1 MHESL
6 LRQAHHEEQASP
18 VVPPLGRIS
27 PLPAKHDPVITR
39 NMIKIIKIIYTMLC
53 APRQLSTLQ
62 QPACMGVFKQL
73 NTYQNA
79 LAIQVGTICN
89 RDTFVEFG
97 VNNVSSRAVTASG
110 A

>member
-1 MHESL
+1 
-6 LRQAHHEEQASP
+6 
-18 VVPPLGRIS
+18 
-27 PLPAKHDPVITR
+27 
-39 NMIKIIKIIYTMLC
+39 MLC

-89 RDTFVEFG
+89 RDTFVEFS
-97 VNNVSSRAVTASG
+97 VNHFSSRAVTASG
-110 A
+110 AYSYACQFIHIVTSEGTGPGTS